1 MAELIVGIRFTETGL
16 AGAFVIDP
24 ERFEDERGFLARSY
38 SEAEFAARGLGV
50 RFVESNIAFN
60 ARRHTVRGMHFQRA
74 PHAQAKL
81 VRCTAGAVYDVIL
94 DLRPDSETFG
104 RWFAVELTAENHR
117 MLFVPEGFAHGYQTL
132 ADATEVFY
140 QVSAFYAPGHLGG
153 VRWDDPAFRIEWPAT
168 EGVTINERDRA
179 YADFTRHAPEG
190 KAV

>member
-1 MAELIVGIRFTETGL
+1 MGIGFTETGL

-38 SEAEFAARGLGV
+38 SEGEFAARGLGV

-60 ARRHTVRGMHFQRA
+60 ARRHTLRGMHFQRA
-74 PHAQAKL
+74 PRAQAKL

-94 DLRPDSETFG
+94 DLRPGSETFG
-104 RWFAVELTAENHR
+104 RWFAAELTAENCR

-140 QVSAFYAPGHLGG
+140 QVSDFYAPDHSGG

-179 YADFTRHAPEG
+179 YADFGARPSDEG
-190 KAV
+190 GAV